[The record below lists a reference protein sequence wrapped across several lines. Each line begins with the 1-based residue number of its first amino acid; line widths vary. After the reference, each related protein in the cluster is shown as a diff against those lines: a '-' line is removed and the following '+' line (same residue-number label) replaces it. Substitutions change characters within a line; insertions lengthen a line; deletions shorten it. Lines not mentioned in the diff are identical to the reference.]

1 MPPLASSNAKLTSEC
16 AQRRRG
22 QGSVQA
28 GSGRPSSSRAE
39 LHVPTLP
46 LGVAVRHPHR
56 RTGRLRPGGGERVN
70 ASRPEGPHA
79 KPRARSRCTIAR
91 NVPCD
96 DGAVATRAG
105 RAEDAMLCDCPP
117 ESIFRPTR
125 RQRAGA
131 RFGVIS
137 AQFSIECLGISGHL
151 CPRPL
156 LDLRGTNVPRAVSRL
171 YESSITVPEL
181 ILSK

>member
-1 MPPLASSNAKLTSEC
+1 MCAKKK
-16 AQRRRG
+16 RPRFR
-22 QGSVQA
+22 
-28 GSGRPSSSRAE
+28 SGRLSSSRAE

-56 RTGRLRPGGGERVN
+56 RTGHLRPGGGKRVN

-117 ESIFRPTR
+117 ESIFRPTT
-125 RQRAGA
+125 RQRYVRRRALRRHLCTVLYRTLGHFRASVPTSSA
-131 RFGVIS
+131 RF
-137 AQFSIECLGISGHL
+137 ARNK
-151 CPRPL
+151 RPADCQQTL
-156 LDLRGTNVPRAVSRL
+156 
-171 YESSITVPEL
+171 
-181 ILSK
+181 

>member
-1 MPPLASSNAKLTSEC
+1 MCAKKK
-16 AQRRRG
+16 RPRFR
-22 QGSVQA
+22 
-28 GSGRPSSSRAE
+28 SGRPSSSRAE
-39 LHVPTLP
+39 LHVPTIP

-56 RTGRLRPGGGERVN
+56 RTGHLRPGGGKRVN

-96 DGAVATRAG
+96 DGVVATRAG

-117 ESIFRPTR
+117 ESIFRPTTMHV
-125 RQRAGA
+125 GA
-131 RFGVIS
+131 RFGVVS
-137 AQFSIECLGISGHL
+137 AQFSIERLGISGHL
-151 CPRPL
+151 CTRPL
-156 LDLRGTNVPRAVSRL
+156 LDLRGTNVPRAVSRPN
-171 YESSITVPEL
+171 ESSITVPEL